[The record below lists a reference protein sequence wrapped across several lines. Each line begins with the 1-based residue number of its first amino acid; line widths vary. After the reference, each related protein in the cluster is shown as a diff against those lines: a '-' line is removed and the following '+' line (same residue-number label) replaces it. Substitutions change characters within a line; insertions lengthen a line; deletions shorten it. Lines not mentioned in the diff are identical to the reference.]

1 LGLQA
6 IILLYWVGAN
16 LFKLVK
22 PTMTQRRTVVRSLR
36 RAISDKQSNPTLL
49 RLAKCGKFD
58 AMIKLLNSDD
68 HLFYLDECADA
79 AFHEG
84 TLNMFMG
91 KSTLQLV
98 MTYRPPVE
106 LVDLLIRRCREHNP
120 EHCPEETCKRLMA
133 DNLPVIMKDQQ
144 DRTPLHCACTNVNRV
159 TRSVSG
165 LWSRTSSNKCG
176 TSSGRTD
183 AENNYQV
190 ICALVTAYPQATQI
204 PDVSGKTPIMLAME
218 HRAEQRVLALL
229 TRCRNRLENNIL
241 GCQSRPSWDSKS
253 PLEASF
259 TFTSDCSQ
267 DDLSSVGSCGVST
280 IEI

>member
-1 LGLQA
+1 
-6 IILLYWVGAN
+6 
-16 LFKLVK
+16 
-22 PTMTQRRTVVRSLR
+22 MTPQRTFVRSLR

-58 AMIKLLNSDD
+58 AMIQLLNGDEYQ
-68 HLFYLDECADA
+68 FYLDECADA

-120 EHCPEETCKRLMA
+120 DHCPEDSIDMQGRTPLHVAVEYGCSLETCKRLMA

-144 DRTPLHCACTNVNRV
+144 DRTPLHCACSNIKRV
-159 TRSVSG
+159 SRGVSRR
-165 LWSRTSSNKCG
+165 WSRNSSNK
-176 TSSGRTD
+176 SGKQSNDTD
-183 AENNYQV
+183 AENTYQV
-190 ICALVTAYPQATQI
+190 ICALVAAYPEATQI
-204 PDVSGKTPIMLAME
+204 PNAFGKTPIMLAME
-218 HRAEQRVLALL
+218 QHAERRILTLL
-229 TRCRNRLENNIL
+229 TMCRNRLANNPS

-253 PLEASF
+253 PFEASF
-259 TFTSDCSQ
+259 TITSGCSQ
-267 DDLSSVGSCGVST
+267 DDLSSVGSCGIST